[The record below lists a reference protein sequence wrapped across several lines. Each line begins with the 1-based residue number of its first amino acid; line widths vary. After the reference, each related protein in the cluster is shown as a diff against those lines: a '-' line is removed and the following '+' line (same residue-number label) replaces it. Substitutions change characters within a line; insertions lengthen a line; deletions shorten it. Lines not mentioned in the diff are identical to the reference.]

1 LSRFFMLDTDTASYV
16 IKGSSPVIDTHLTSL
31 DVRQVC
37 ISAVT
42 RAELR
47 FGVLRLPEAK
57 GLAAQVE
64 RFLSGIHT
72 LPWDEIAAD
81 HFADVR
87 VALEQ
92 VGTPI
97 GIMDT
102 MIAAHARALKATLV
116 TNNVKHFQLVRGLMV
131 ENWSK

>member
-1 LSRFFMLDTDTASYV
+1 MLDTDTASYV
-16 IKGSSPVIDTHLTSL
+16 IKGRSPVIDDHLRTL
-31 DVRQVC
+31 DVGQVC

-47 FGVLRLPEAK
+47 YGVRRLPGAK
-57 GLAAQVE
+57 GLAAKVE
-64 RFLSGIHT
+64 MFLNGVHT
-72 LPWDEIAAD
+72 LSWDEAAVD
-81 HFADVR
+81 HFADIR
-87 VALEQ
+87 VVLERL
-92 VGTPI
+92 GTQI

-116 TNNVKHFQLVRGLMV
+116 TNNVKHFQLVKGLAV

>member
-1 LSRFFMLDTDTASYV
+1 MLDTDIASYV
-16 IKGSSPVIDTHLTSL
+16 IKGNSPKVDAHLCSL

-47 FGVLRLPEAK
+47 FGVRRLRRASHLTVE
-57 GLAAQVE
+57 VE

-72 LPWDEIAAD
+72 LPWDEVAAD

-87 VALEQ
+87 TDLERS
-92 VGTPI
+92 GTPI
-97 GIMDT
+97 GSMDT
-102 MIAAHARALKATLV
+102 MIAAHAKSVNATLV
-116 TNNVKHFQLVRGLMV
+116 TNNIKHFQLVSGLSI
-131 ENWSK
+131 ENWAG